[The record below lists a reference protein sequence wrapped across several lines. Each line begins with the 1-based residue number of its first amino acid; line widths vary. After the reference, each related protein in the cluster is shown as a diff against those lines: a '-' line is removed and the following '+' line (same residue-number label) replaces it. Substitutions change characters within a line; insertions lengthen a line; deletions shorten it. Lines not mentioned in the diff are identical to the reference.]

1 MFWKRGGKEEMDTQS
16 MDNEYEIVYNLI
28 IRSCVAGSGFSKELK
43 KEIFKYLEKTNMDE
57 RILDEL
63 SKDIA
68 DTGWKGYVSAKDVI
82 EDYRDWVKN
91 NG

>member
-1 MFWKRGGKEEMDTQS
+1 MDTQS

-43 KEIFKYLEKTNMDE
+43 KKIFKYLERMNMNE
-57 RILDEL
+57 RILNEL

-68 DTGWKGYVSAKDVI
+68 ATGWKGYFDGEDII
-82 EDYRDWVKN
+82 EDYKEWVRR

>member
-1 MFWKRGGKEEMDTQS
+1 MFWERGEKEEMDTQS

-43 KEIFKYLEKTNMDE
+43 KKIFEYLEKTNMNE
-57 RILDEL
+57 RILNEL

-68 DTGWKGYVSAKDVI
+68 DTGFYG
-82 EDYRDWVKN
+82 EN
-91 NG
+91 

>member
-1 MFWKRGGKEEMDTQS
+1 MFWERGGKEEMDTQS

-43 KEIFKYLEKTNMDE
+43 KKIFEYLEKTNMNE
-57 RILDEL
+57 RILNKL

-68 DTGWKGYVSAKDVI
+68 NTGWKGYVRAKDVI